1 MSHEVKSKNSDH
13 SSEWTNVFLVS
24 ATSTIITLTASPFR
38 HCRCTVAVVVRRP
51 RITPRENL
59 LCAIE
64 IYTHLFYAI
73 GNHDSPSMPL
83 VCFVSPLFAIT
94 VRYYAELPLPVN
106 REKDSM
112 QNHRRLRART
122 RHSVGWLHAG
132 TWRVVGRLED
142 GAWSGISTPGP
153 LCVECS
159 HLVADERRR
168 KQAVQQR
175 ALASRIATAW
185 PWRDPSSTTPAPFAA
200 ASPVTVPAPLLKRSP
215 SAAFVPSPAGCGAA
229 RMPVAPCAEPPLLCH
244 N

>member
-1 MSHEVKSKNSDH
+1 M
-13 SSEWTNVFLVS
+13 
-24 ATSTIITLTASPFR
+24 R
-38 HCRCTVAVVVRRP
+38 
-51 RITPRENL
+51 
-59 LCAIE
+59 
-64 IYTHLFYAI
+64 
-73 GNHDSPSMPL
+73 L
-83 VCFVSPLFAIT
+83 VCFVSPLFAIA

-215 SAAFVPSPAGCGAA
+215 SAAFVPSPVGCGAA
-229 RMPVAPCAEPPLLCH
+229 RMPVAPCAEPPLLSHPATRPVAGHDRGHARRPCREQTMPVH
-244 N
+244 GSRIIGGIEREAAGSRSVMRRRRARRRLCD

>member
-24 ATSTIITLTASPFR
+24 ATSTIITLTASPFW

-64 IYTHLFYAI
+64 IYTHLFCAL
-73 GNHDSPSMPL
+73 GNHDFPSMPL
-83 VCFVSPLFAIT
+83 VCFFLP
-94 VRYYAELPLPVN
+94 YLPLPLDTMQN
-106 REKDSM
+106 YRYLLTERDNM

-185 PWRDPSSTTPAPFAA
+185 PWRDPSSTTPAPSRHPRCRKPHYSACSTFEALTFRCVRA
-200 ASPVTVPAPLLKRSP
+200 LACGLRCSTHARS
-215 SAAFVPSPAGCGAA
+215 SL
-229 RMPVAPCAEPPLLCH
+229 R
-244 N
+244 